1 MIQIDNKVPEMD
13 GTKLAHFPLQQLIES
28 DVPVVVKGF
37 ARSWPMVQAG
47 LESPQAAMNYLLRFY
62 NGSPLVAYIGTAE
75 IDGQFGYN
83 DDLTGLNFASERL
96 KLDDFFQHIEQHL
109 SEQKPPAFYIGSTTV
124 DACLPGFRD
133 ANDLVRQSENLEQ
146 FAPLASI
153 WLGNRTVAR
162 AHFDKSHNIACSL
175 VGKRRFILFPPEQVA
190 NLYPGPLEPTPG
202 GQVVSMVD
210 FYHPDH
216 TRYPSFREA
225 LKVAQVADLDPGDV
239 LFYPAL
245 WWHQVEAQAPFNAM
259 VNYWWNPSPA
269 FMDTPMNT
277 LLHGI
282 LSLRDRP
289 DSEKQAWRAL
299 FDYYLFGPAE
309 TPRAHL
315 PEHARG
321 ALAELDTLSARRLR
335 AQLLQR
341 LNR

>member
-1 MIQIDNKVPEMD
+1 MFTHTVPAID
-13 GTKLAHFPLQQLIES
+13 GAALAELPLQEL
-28 DVPVVVKGF
+28 VAGNAPVVLKGF
-37 ARSWPMVQAG
+37 ARDWPLVKAG
-47 LESPQAAMNYLLRFY
+47 LESPQAAMAYLQQFY
-62 NGSPLVAYIGTAE
+62 NGSPLIAYMGAPE

-83 DDLTGLNFASERL
+83 ETLTGLNFSTERVL
-96 KLDDFFQHIEQHL
+96 LNDFFQHVENYLQDPNAPSL
-109 SEQKPPAFYIGSTTV
+109 YIGSTTI
-124 DACLPGFRD
+124 DACLPGFREH
-133 ANDLVRQSENLEQ
+133 NDLLPRCEALSQ

-162 AHFDKSHNIACSL
+162 AHFDKSLNIACSL
-175 VGKRRFILFPPEQVA
+175 VGKRRFILFPPEQIA

-210 FYHPDH
+210 FRNPDFD
-216 TRYPSFREA
+216 RYPNFREA
-225 LKVAQVADLDPGDV
+225 ISTAQVADLEPGDL

-277 LLHGI
+277 LLHGM

-299 FDYYLFGPAE
+299 FDFYLFGDPE
-309 TPRAHL
+309 LPRAHL
-315 PEHARG
+315 PEQARG

-335 AQLLQR
+335 AQLMQR